1 MSTELQAFNGKNKLA
16 EWAVRISEC
25 RNSGQSVKVWC
36 RENGIREQTYYR
48 WQKRLFEMSKAEQE
62 VQFAE
67 VTQPQ
72 SVGSGNVAVTIRVA
86 GMEADIHS
94 GADAAT
100 VETVLRL
107 LRSC

>member
-1 MSTELQAFNGKNKLA
+1 MSTELQAFNGENKLA

-25 RNSGQSVKVWC
+25 RNSGQSVRTWC
-36 RENGIREQTYYR
+36 RENSIGEQTYYR
-48 WQKRLFEMSKAEQE
+48 WQRRLYEMSKAEQE

-67 VTQPQ
+67 VTRAQ
-72 SVGSGNVAVTIRVA
+72 SVHSGNVAVSIRLA
-86 GMEADIHS
+86 GMEADIHN

>member
-16 EWAVRISEC
+16 EWSVRISEC

-48 WQKRLFEMSKAEQE
+48 WQKRLFEMTKAEQE

-67 VTQPQ
+67 VRAQ
-72 SVGSGNVAVTIRVA
+72 SVHSGNVAVTIRLA

>member
-1 MSTELQAFNGKNKLA
+1 MSTELQAFNGENKLA

-25 RNSGQSVKVWC
+25 RNSGQSVKTWC
-36 RENGIREQTYYR
+36 RENGIGEQTYYR
-48 WQKRLFEMSKAEQE
+48 WQRRLFEMSKAEQE

-72 SVGSGNVAVTIRVA
+72 VHTGNVAVTIRLA

-94 GADAAT
+94 GADAAP